1 MDKNYNTR
9 EITRKGFE
17 ETTNINVEKEVSEL
31 IKKGADK
38 ASMNDLRRKYGD
50 DKIFDT
56 VQEAYF
62 EKLASIRKRSIK
74 FTKLIERKYGMYGHP
89 LHIILNKAI
98 KYKKKYNLSEEEFEL
113 FRQYYQRS
121 MNSRNNT
128 GKLDVL
134 LPNTNMAKVFGDDP
148 YTNRKIHVN
157 EGDHRIVKEIMA
169 LYDLNRMIWQQC
181 TLQSITYNYNDN
193 TNHHFIPEPGHQQL
207 FAVAVPLNPPAYIND
222 SKIANY
228 SSFIHPVI
236 AAMFLPKIARFD
248 EYFLFTNLAYILRCK
263 YLGEPISTYHS
274 YLMLYNLV
282 TDPNDVVCN
291 ADSPIKDILN
301 RVLLQTTLWKNVM
314 RLRHTGI
321 YDTHTSFAAGDLM
334 IQIDNCKLSSYDA
347 PDLMMIGDE
356 NVIIR
361 RLLSSLAYRCATIYS
376 IPTVYPMIGNGVQI
390 NTLNMPINYTQVT
403 KVPMVYIRLSPT
415 NLPISQNISTNTR
428 DKVIDHIF
436 NKLPYIVEGN
446 RLARPLDKRPI
457 IMQNRDE
464 VKEIIDKPD
473 IQSSLN
479 TIQPIMTNGRFEYR
493 SSSVV
498 GTDGVLIVSIPRRT
512 YQPLMTNVHNLPQV
526 FNMSKLPHNAIGLET
541 LNNTHINTNLVLSIG
556 NSITESEEIAYNNN
570 YTNKLFLKS
579 AVVLNEKE
587 TDDNNNNK
595 FIYGSKTYVFNY
607 DNAGGNI
614 RVYDPIKESN
624 NRNILPIRKVNYNP
638 TMTQYV
644 NDLPLRDDL
653 QPNPYIRDKIKD
665 FRTNQTILIYTNEL
679 KNIPNNALS
688 KVNARTCNVSI
699 AAYYTYYELPPS
711 AMVAAGAVSRE
722 LSYDIGNAQEFS
734 SLDYVKANYAHCFND
749 YLNHNTIIGY
759 FLYNK
764 EIPIG
769 ADVPISRV
777 LPAAAARNILPL
789 SIHASINDIFP
800 LFIPISY

>member
-1 MDKNYNTR
+1 MDKNYNTPGN
-9 EITRKGFE
+9 TRKGFE
-17 ETTNINVEKEVSEL
+17 ETTNINVDKEVSEL
-31 IKKGADK
+31 LKKGADK

-113 FRQYYQRS
+113 FRQYYQKS

-134 LPNTNMAKVFGDDP
+134 LPNTNMAKIFGDDP

-157 EGDHRIVKEIMA
+157 DGDHIIVKEIMA
-169 LYDLNRMIWQQC
+169 LYNLNRMIWQQV

-193 TNHHFIPEPGHQQL
+193 LNIHFIKDSGLKNSSIIPANTP
-207 FAVAVPLNPPAYIND
+207 APAYNND
-222 SKIANY
+222 YKTSNY

-301 RVLLQTTLWKNVM
+301 RVLLQTTLWKNVL
-314 RLRHTGI
+314 RLRYTGI
-321 YDTHTSFAAGDLM
+321 YDTQNSFAAGDLM
-334 IQIDNCKLSSYDA
+334 IHIDNCKLSSYDA

-361 RLLSSLAYRCATIYS
+361 RLLSSLAYRCATVYS
-376 IPTVYPMIGNGVQI
+376 IPTVYPMMNNGIQI

-403 KVPMVYIRLSPT
+403 KVPMIYIRLPPS
-415 NLPISQNISTNTR
+415 NLPMVQNTSTSRDYIKQEILATHAKIVTANTILGQSSRTYIDTISDEEAKQIAN
-428 DKVIDHIF
+428 
-436 NKLPYIVEGN
+436 
-446 RLARPLDKRPI
+446 
-457 IMQNRDE
+457 MQ
-464 VKEIIDKPD
+464 D
-473 IQSSLN
+473 IQTSLN

-493 SSSVV
+493 SSTVV

-541 LNNTHINTNLVLSIG
+541 LNNSNINTNLVLSIG
-556 NSITESEEIAYNNN
+556 NSYSETEEVAFANN
-570 YTNKLFLKS
+570 YTNKLYLKS
-579 AVVLNEKE
+579 AVVLNEK
-587 TDDNNNNK
+587 DSNDNNNNK

-607 DNAGGNI
+607 DNPNGNI
-614 RVYDPIKESN
+614 RVYDPIKDSN
-624 NRNILPIRKVNYNP
+624 NTNTLPIRKVNYDPNLVGRR
-638 TMTQYV
+638 Q
-644 NDLPLRDDL
+644 NLKCKHDD
-653 QPNPYIRDKIKD
+653 QDQISNVFIKDKIKD

-679 KNIPNNALS
+679 KNIPNNS
-688 KVNARTCNVSI
+688 FVSRDDLPLTI
-699 AAYYTYYELPPS
+699 NYYEEQYIPGPNQIIP
-711 AMVAAGAVSRE
+711 AYTNYT
-722 LSYDIGNAQEFS
+722 SYDFI
-734 SLDYVKANYAHCFND
+734 KANYAYYLTD
-749 YLNHNTIIGY
+749 YLKHNTILGY
-759 FLYNK
+759 MLINK
-764 EIPIG
+764 ETVIG
-769 ADVPISRV
+769 SDLDYDGNMTLKKS
-777 LPAAAARNILPL
+777 
-789 SIHASINDIFP
+789 P
-800 LFIPISY
+800 LFIPINY

>member
-1 MDKNYNTR
+1 MDKNYNTPGN
-9 EITRKGFE
+9 TRKGFE

-98 KYKKKYNLSEEEFEL
+98 KYKKKYSLSEEEFEL
-113 FRQYYQRS
+113 FRQYYQKS

-128 GKLDVL
+128 GKIDVL
-134 LPNTNMAKVFGDDP
+134 LPNTNMAKIFGDDP

-157 EGDHRIVKEIMA
+157 EGDHRIVKEIMG
-169 LYDLNRMIWQQC
+169 LYDLNRMIWQQV

-193 TNHHFIPEPGHQQL
+193 VNLHFIKNPGVYAYDEVLIYPLSTKPEPTY
-207 FAVAVPLNPPAYIND
+207 NND
-222 SKIANY
+222 SKISNY

-314 RLRHTGI
+314 RLRHTGV

-334 IQIDNCKLSSYDA
+334 IHIDNCKLSTYDA

-376 IPTVYPMIGNGVQI
+376 IPTVYPMIGNGIHI

-403 KVPMVYIRLSPT
+403 KVPMIYIRLPPT
-415 NLPISQNISTNTR
+415 NLPISQNTSTSR
-428 DKVIDHIF
+428 DFIKDHILAKMVGIRAKELRYPPPQQSQFVIDDQAKQIA
-436 NKLPYIVEGN
+436 N
-446 RLARPLDKRPI
+446 
-457 IMQNRDE
+457 MQ
-464 VKEIIDKPD
+464 D
-473 IQSSLN
+473 IQTSLN

-493 SSSVV
+493 STTVV

-541 LNNTHINTNLVLSIG
+541 LNNANINTNLVLSIG
-556 NSITESEEIAYNNN
+556 NSITESEEAAYANN

-587 TDDNNNNK
+587 TNDNNNNK
-595 FIYGSKTYVFNY
+595 FIYGSKTYIFNY

-624 NRNILPIRKVNYNP
+624 NNNILPIRKVNYDP
-638 TMTQYV
+638 TRNRTV
-644 NDLPLRDDL
+644 DLPTNSL
-653 QPNPYIRDKIKD
+653 NNSIYTKDKIKD

-688 KVNARTCNVSI
+688 AINGTNLELTLNKYESYMFELRDSLQFQGL
-699 AAYYTYYELPPS
+699 YTGYT
-711 AMVAAGAVSRE
+711 
-722 LSYDIGNAQEFS
+722 S
-734 SLDYVKANYAHCFND
+734 SDYIKANYARC
-749 YLNHNTIIGY
+749 YLNYLEHNTIIGY
-759 FLYNK
+759 LCYDK
-764 EIPIG
+764 EIIIG
-769 ADVPISRV
+769 RSMVEDKRGAVARPRGGLGPYGLES
-777 LPAAAARNILPL
+777 LP
-789 SIHASINDIFP
+789 P
-800 LFIPISY
+800 LFLEINY

>member
-1 MDKNYNTR
+1 MDKNYNTPGN
-9 EITRKGFE
+9 TRKGFE

-98 KYKKKYNLSEEEFEL
+98 KYKKKYSLSEEEFEL
-113 FRQYYQRS
+113 FRQYYQKS

-128 GKLDVL
+128 GKIDVL
-134 LPNTNMAKVFGDDP
+134 LPNTNMAKIFGDDP

-157 EGDHRIVKEIMA
+157 EGDHRIVKEIMG
-169 LYDLNRMIWQQC
+169 LYDLNRMIWQQV

-193 TNHHFIPEPGHQQL
+193 VNLHFIKNPGVYAYDEVLIGPLSTKPEPTY
-207 FAVAVPLNPPAYIND
+207 NND
-222 SKIANY
+222 SKISNY

-314 RLRHTGI
+314 RLRHTGV

-334 IQIDNCKLSSYDA
+334 IHIDNCKLSTYDA

-376 IPTVYPMIGNGVQI
+376 IPTVYPMIGNGIHI

-403 KVPMVYIRLSPT
+403 KVPMIYIRLPPT
-415 NLPISQNISTNTR
+415 NLPISQNTSTSR
-428 DKVIDHIF
+428 DFIKDHILAKMVGIRAKELRYPPPQQSQFVIDDQAKQIA
-436 NKLPYIVEGN
+436 N
-446 RLARPLDKRPI
+446 
-457 IMQNRDE
+457 MQ
-464 VKEIIDKPD
+464 D
-473 IQSSLN
+473 IQTSLN

-493 SSSVV
+493 STTVV

-541 LNNTHINTNLVLSIG
+541 LNNANINTNLVLSIG
-556 NSITESEEIAYNNN
+556 NSITESEEAAYANN

-587 TDDNNNNK
+587 TNDNNNNK
-595 FIYGSKTYVFNY
+595 FIYGSKTYIFNY

-624 NRNILPIRKVNYNP
+624 NNNILPIRKVNYDP
-638 TMTQYV
+638 TRNRTV
-644 NDLPLRDDL
+644 DLPTNSL
-653 QPNPYIRDKIKD
+653 NNSIYTKDKIKD

-688 KVNARTCNVSI
+688 AINGTNLELTLNKYESYMFELRDSLQFQGL
-699 AAYYTYYELPPS
+699 YTGYT
-711 AMVAAGAVSRE
+711 
-722 LSYDIGNAQEFS
+722 S
-734 SLDYVKANYAHCFND
+734 SDYIKANYARC
-749 YLNHNTIIGY
+749 YLNYLEHNTIIGY
-759 FLYNK
+759 LCYDK
-764 EIPIG
+764 EIIIG
-769 ADVPISRV
+769 RSMVEDKRGAVARPRGGLGPYGLES
-777 LPAAAARNILPL
+777 LP
-789 SIHASINDIFP
+789 P
-800 LFIPISY
+800 LFLEINF

>member
-1 MDKNYNTR
+1 MDKNYNTPGN
-9 EITRKGFE
+9 TRKGFE
-17 ETTNINVEKEVSEL
+17 ETMSINVDKEVSEL
-31 IKKGADK
+31 LKKGADK

-74 FTKLIERKYGMYGHP
+74 FTKLIERKYGMHGHP

-113 FRQYYQRS
+113 FRQYYQKS
-121 MNSRNNT
+121 MNSRNNN

-134 LPNTNMAKVFGDDP
+134 LPNTNMAKIFGDDP

-169 LYDLNRMIWQQC
+169 LYDLNRMLWQQV

-193 TNHHFIPEPGHQQL
+193 VNKHFISDIGIINRRPYTNLP
-207 FAVAVPLNPPAYIND
+207 VPTYVND
-222 SKIANY
+222 SKISNY

-301 RVLLQTTLWKNVM
+301 RVLLQTTLWKNVV
-314 RLRHTGI
+314 RLRYTGI
-321 YDTHTSFAAGDLM
+321 YDSHNSFAAGDLM

-376 IPTVYPMIGNGVQI
+376 IPTVYPMMNNGVQI

-403 KVPMVYIRLSPT
+403 KVPMIYIRLPPS
-415 NLPISQNISTNTR
+415 NLPMAQNTSTTRNYISDYIDLVDGEINIGHGLNFFVRANYIDNITQNDSKN
-428 DKVIDHIF
+428 
-436 NKLPYIVEGN
+436 
-446 RLARPLDKRPI
+446 LAN
-457 IMQNRDE
+457 MQ
-464 VKEIIDKPD
+464 D
-473 IQSSLN
+473 IQTSLN

-493 SSSVV
+493 SSTVV

-541 LNNTHINTNLVLSIG
+541 LNNSNINTNLVLSIG
-556 NSITESEEIAYNNN
+556 NSFSESEEVAYANN
-570 YTNKLFLKS
+570 YTNKLYLKS

-587 TDDNNNNK
+587 TNDNNNNK

-607 DNAGGNI
+607 DNANGNI

-624 NRNILPIRKVNYNP
+624 NINILPIRKVNYDPNSRY
-638 TMTQYV
+638 TY
-644 NDLPLRDDL
+644 DLRCRHDYPLHKD
-653 QPNPYIRDKIKD
+653 NVYIKDKIKD

-679 KNIPNNALS
+679 KNIPNNAFSGINGVTLDTAKQNYADHYNGVVAAATYQNYTS
-688 KVNARTCNVSI
+688 YDHIKNNY
-699 AAYYTYYELPPS
+699 AYY
-711 AMVAAGAVSRE
+711 
-722 LSYDIGNAQEFS
+722 FK
-734 SLDYVKANYAHCFND
+734 DYQY
-749 YLNHNTIIGY
+749 HNTIIGY
-759 FLYNK
+759 MLMNK
-764 EIPIG
+764 ETVIG
-769 ADVPISRV
+769 GD
-777 LPAAAARNILPL
+777 ILCGTQLTNHL
-789 SIHASINDIFP
+789 SP
-800 LFIPISY
+800 LFIPIYY

>member
-1 MDKNYNTR
+1 MDKNYNTPGN
-9 EITRKGFE
+9 TRKGFE
-17 ETTNINVEKEVSEL
+17 ETMSINVDKEVSEL
-31 IKKGADK
+31 LKKGADK

-74 FTKLIERKYGMYGHP
+74 FTKLIERKYGMHGHP

-113 FRQYYQRS
+113 FRQYYQKS
-121 MNSRNNT
+121 MNSRNNN

-134 LPNTNMAKVFGDDP
+134 LPNTNMAKIFGDDP

-169 LYDLNRMIWQQC
+169 LYDLNRMLWQQV

-193 TNHHFIPEPGHQQL
+193 VNKHFISDIGIINRRRYTNLP
-207 FAVAVPLNPPAYIND
+207 VPTYVND
-222 SKIANY
+222 SKISNY

-314 RLRHTGI
+314 RLRYTGI
-321 YDTHTSFAAGDLM
+321 YDSHNSFAAGDLM

-376 IPTVYPMIGNGVQI
+376 IPTVYPMMNNGVQI

-403 KVPMVYIRLSPT
+403 KVPMIYIRLPPS
-415 NLPISQNISTNTR
+415 NLPMAQNTSTTREYISDYIDGQEPLIVRAHTVVGFTSTDFIDNITANDSKN
-428 DKVIDHIF
+428 
-436 NKLPYIVEGN
+436 
-446 RLARPLDKRPI
+446 LAN
-457 IMQNRDE
+457 MQ
-464 VKEIIDKPD
+464 D
-473 IQSSLN
+473 IQTSLN

-493 SSSVV
+493 SSTVV

-541 LNNTHINTNLVLSIG
+541 LNNSNINTNLVLSIG
-556 NSITESEEIAYNNN
+556 NSFSESEEVAYANN
-570 YTNKLFLKS
+570 YTNKLYLKS

-587 TDDNNNNK
+587 TNDNNNNK

-607 DNAGGNI
+607 DNANGNI

-624 NRNILPIRKVNYNP
+624 NINILPIRKVNYSPNS
-638 TMTQYV
+638 V
-644 NDLPLRDDL
+644 FSHDLRCKHDNQL
-653 QPNPYIRDKIKD
+653 QKDNVYIKDKIKD

-679 KNIPNNALS
+679 KNIPNNAFSGINGVTLDDAKQNYVDHYRGIGAIYQNYTS
-688 KVNARTCNVSI
+688 YDHIKNNY
-699 AAYYTYYELPPS
+699 AYY
-711 AMVAAGAVSRE
+711 
-722 LSYDIGNAQEFS
+722 F
-734 SLDYVKANYAHCFND
+734 KNYQ
-749 YLNHNTIIGY
+749 LHNTIIGWM
-759 FLYNK
+759 LMNK
-764 EIPIG
+764 ETVIG
-769 ADVPISRV
+769 GDIRCDLQPT
-777 LPAAAARNILPL
+777 NHL
-789 SIHASINDIFP
+789 SP
-800 LFIPISY
+800 LFIPIYY

>member
-1 MDKNYNTR
+1 MDKNYNTPGN
-9 EITRKGFE
+9 TRKGFE

-113 FRQYYQRS
+113 FRQYYQKS

-128 GKLDVL
+128 GKIDVL
-134 LPNTNMAKVFGDDP
+134 LPNTNMAKIFGDDP

-169 LYDLNRMIWQQC
+169 LYDLNRMIWQQV

-193 TNHHFIPEPGHQQL
+193 VNLHFIKNPGVYAYDEVLIGPLSTKPEPTY
-207 FAVAVPLNPPAYIND
+207 NND
-222 SKIANY
+222 SKISNY

-263 YLGEPISTYHS
+263 YLGEPISTFHS

-314 RLRHTGI
+314 RLRHTGV

-334 IQIDNCKLSSYDA
+334 IHIDNCKLSTYDA

-376 IPTVYPMIGNGVQI
+376 IPTVYPMIGNGIHI

-403 KVPMVYIRLSPT
+403 KVPMIYIRLPPT
-415 NLPISQNISTNTR
+415 NLPISQNTSTSR
-428 DKVIDHIF
+428 DFIKDHILAKMVGIRAKELRYPPPQQSQFVIDDQAKQIA
-436 NKLPYIVEGN
+436 N
-446 RLARPLDKRPI
+446 
-457 IMQNRDE
+457 MQ
-464 VKEIIDKPD
+464 D
-473 IQSSLN
+473 IQTSLN

-493 SSSVV
+493 STTVV

-541 LNNTHINTNLVLSIG
+541 LNNANINTNLILSVG
-556 NSITESEEIAYNNN
+556 NSITETEEAAYANN

-587 TDDNNNNK
+587 TNDNNNNK
-595 FIYGSKTYVFNY
+595 FIYGSKTYIFNY

-624 NRNILPIRKVNYNP
+624 NNNILPIRKVNYDP
-638 TMTQYV
+638 TRNRTV
-644 NDLPLRDDL
+644 DLPTNSL
-653 QPNPYIRDKIKD
+653 NNSIYTKDKIKD

-688 KVNARTCNVSI
+688 AINGTNLELTLNKYESYMFELRDSI
-699 AAYYTYYELPPS
+699 QFQGLYTGYT
-711 AMVAAGAVSRE
+711 
-722 LSYDIGNAQEFS
+722 S
-734 SLDYVKANYAHCFND
+734 SDYIKANYARC
-749 YLNHNTIIGY
+749 YLNYLEHNTIIGY
-759 FLYNK
+759 LCYDK
-764 EIPIG
+764 EIIIG
-769 ADVPISRV
+769 RSMTEDKRGAVARPRGGLGPYGLES
-777 LPAAAARNILPL
+777 LP
-789 SIHASINDIFP
+789 P
-800 LFIPISY
+800 LFLEINY

>member
-1 MDKNYNTR
+1 MDKNYNTPGN
-9 EITRKGFE
+9 TRKGFE

-62 EKLASIRKRSIK
+62 EKLAAIRKRSIK
-74 FTKLIERKYGMYGHP
+74 FTKLIERKYGIYGHP

-113 FRQYYQRS
+113 FRQYYQKS
-121 MNSRNNT
+121 MNSRNNN

-134 LPNTNMAKVFGDDP
+134 LPNTNMAKIFGDDP
-148 YTNRKIHVN
+148 YNNRKIHVN

-169 LYDLNRMIWQQC
+169 LYDLNRMLWQQV

-193 TNHHFIPEPGHQQL
+193 ININYIKEPGIRTTSL
-207 FAVAVPLNPPAYIND
+207 INANAPVPAYNND

-263 YLGEPISTYHS
+263 YLGEPISTFHS

-314 RLRHTGI
+314 RLRQTGI
-321 YDTHTSFAAGDLM
+321 YDTHNTFAAGDLM

-376 IPTVYPMIGNGVQI
+376 IPTIYPMMGNGVQI

-403 KVPMVYIRLSPT
+403 KVPMIYIRLPHT
-415 NLPISQNISTNTR
+415 NLPISQNTLTSRTAMSTYFSTIGGQINIIQAALLPAATR
-428 DKVIDHIF
+428 IPGFGQAEAEQIA
-436 NKLPYIVEGN
+436 N
-446 RLARPLDKRPI
+446 
-457 IMQNRDE
+457 MQ
-464 VKEIIDKPD
+464 D
-473 IQSSLN
+473 IQTSLN

-493 SSSVV
+493 STTVV
-498 GTDGVLIVSIPRRT
+498 GTDGILIISIPRRT

-541 LNNTHINTNLVLSIG
+541 LNNANINTNLVLSIG
-556 NSITESEEIAYNNN
+556 NTISETEEAAYANN

-587 TDDNNNNK
+587 ADDNNNNK

-607 DNAGGNI
+607 DNANGNI

-624 NRNILPIRKVNYNP
+624 NANILPIRKVNYDPNR
-638 TMTQYV
+638 QIGSSIYCKH
-644 NDLPLRDDL
+644 DY
-653 QPNPYIRDKIKD
+653 QPQLNNIYIKDKIKD

-688 KVNARTCNVSI
+688 KVNATTLTESHLRSYNS
-699 AAYYTYYELPPS
+699 YYGPNRYFNDYSS
-711 AMVAAGAVSRE
+711 A
-722 LSYDIGNAQEFS
+722 DHI
-734 SLDYVKANYAHCFND
+734 KTNYAHYFRD
-749 YLNHNTIIGY
+749 YLLHNTIIGY
-759 FLYNK
+759 MCIDK
-764 EIPIG
+764 ETVIG
-769 ADVPISRV
+769 GEIVVNRGGQNRHGLA
-777 LPAAAARNILPL
+777 
-789 SIHASINDIFP
+789 P

>member
-1 MDKNYNTR
+1 MDKNYNTPGN
-9 EITRKGFE
+9 TRKGFE

-98 KYKKKYNLSEEEFEL
+98 KYKKKYSLSEEEFEL
-113 FRQYYQRS
+113 FRQYYQKS

-128 GKLDVL
+128 GKIDVL
-134 LPNTNMAKVFGDDP
+134 LPNTNMAKIFGDDP

-157 EGDHRIVKEIMA
+157 EGDHRIVKEIMG
-169 LYDLNRMIWQQC
+169 LYDLNRMIWQQV

-193 TNHHFIPEPGHQQL
+193 VNLHFIKNPGVYAYDEVLIGPLSTKPEPTY
-207 FAVAVPLNPPAYIND
+207 NND
-222 SKIANY
+222 SKISNY

-314 RLRHTGI
+314 RLRQTGI
-321 YDTHTSFAAGDLM
+321 YDSHNSFAAGDLM
-334 IQIDNCKLSSYDA
+334 IQIDNCKLSTYDA
-347 PDLMMIGDE
+347 PDLLMIGDE

-376 IPTVYPMIGNGVQI
+376 IPTIYPMIGNGVQI
-390 NTLNMPINYTQVT
+390 NTLNMPMNYTQVT
-403 KVPMVYIRLSPT
+403 KVPMIYIRLPPT
-415 NLPISQNISTNTR
+415 NLPIYQNTSTVRDDLGTNINTMANSINVTYPVATPPDQR
-428 DKVIDHIF
+428 IANVS
-436 NKLPYIVEGN
+436 LVEHKQIAN
-446 RLARPLDKRPI
+446 
-457 IMQNRDE
+457 MQ
-464 VKEIIDKPD
+464 D
-473 IQSSLN
+473 IQTSLN
-479 TIQPIMTNGRFEYR
+479 TIQPIMANGRFEYR
-493 SSSVV
+493 STTVV

-541 LNNTHINTNLVLSIG
+541 LNNANINTNLVLSIG
-556 NSITESEEIAYNNN
+556 NTISETEEAAYANN

-587 TDDNNNNK
+587 ADDNNNNK

-607 DNAGGNI
+607 DNANGNI

-624 NRNILPIRKVNYNP
+624 NANILPIRKVNYDPNR
-638 TMTQYV
+638 QIGSSIYCKH
-644 NDLPLRDDL
+644 DY
-653 QPNPYIRDKIKD
+653 QPQLNNIYIKDKIKD

-688 KVNARTCNVSI
+688 KVNATTLTESHLRSYNS
-699 AAYYTYYELPPS
+699 YYGPNRLFNDY
-711 AMVAAGAVSRE
+711 
-722 LSYDIGNAQEFS
+722 S
-734 SLDYVKANYAHCFND
+734 STDHIKTNYAHYFRD
-749 YLNHNTIIGY
+749 YLLHNTIIGY
-759 FLYNK
+759 MCIDK
-764 EIPIG
+764 ETVIG
-769 ADVPISRV
+769 GDIVVNRGALNRTA
-777 LPAAAARNILPL
+777 LP
-789 SIHASINDIFP
+789 P

>member
-1 MDKNYNTR
+1 MDKNYNTPGN
-9 EITRKGFE
+9 TRKGFE

-62 EKLASIRKRSIK
+62 EKLAAIRKRSIK
-74 FTKLIERKYGMYGHP
+74 FTKLIERKYGIYGHP

-113 FRQYYQRS
+113 FRQYYQKS
-121 MNSRNNT
+121 MNSRNNN

-134 LPNTNMAKVFGDDP
+134 LPNTNMAKIFGDDP
-148 YTNRKIHVN
+148 YNNRKIHVN

-169 LYDLNRMIWQQC
+169 LYDINRMLWQQV

-193 TNHHFIPEPGHQQL
+193 ININYIKEAGLRNTSLI
-207 FAVAVPLNPPAYIND
+207 NPNAPVPAYNND

-263 YLGEPISTYHS
+263 YLGEPISTFHS

-314 RLRHTGI
+314 RLRQTGI
-321 YDTHTSFAAGDLM
+321 YDTHNTFAAGDLM

-376 IPTVYPMIGNGVQI
+376 IPTIYPMMGNGVQI

-403 KVPMVYIRLSPT
+403 KVPMIYIRLPHT
-415 NLPISQNISTNTR
+415 NLPISQNTLTSRSSIAAFISM
-428 DKVIDHIF
+428 IGGHI
-436 NKLPYIVEGN
+436 NAAHVGVAPQMRISGPNQPQSEQIAN
-446 RLARPLDKRPI
+446 
-457 IMQNRDE
+457 MQ
-464 VKEIIDKPD
+464 D
-473 IQSSLN
+473 IQTSLN

-493 SSSVV
+493 STTVV
-498 GTDGVLIVSIPRRT
+498 GTDGILIISIPRRT

-541 LNNTHINTNLVLSIG
+541 LNNANINTNLVLSIG
-556 NSITESEEIAYNNN
+556 NTITETEEAAYANN

-587 TDDNNNNK
+587 ADDSNNNK

-624 NRNILPIRKVNYNP
+624 NANILPIRKVNYDPNRQVGTAIYCKHDNP
-638 TMTQYV
+638 VQLS
-644 NDLPLRDDL
+644 NI
-653 QPNPYIRDKIKD
+653 YIKDKIKD

-688 KVNARTCNVSI
+688 KVNATSMQNSHIKSYNYYYGTASAVAFPDYSTADYI
-699 AAYYTYYELPPS
+699 KTNYAYYF
-711 AMVAAGAVSRE
+711 M
-722 LSYDIGNAQEFS
+722 
-734 SLDYVKANYAHCFND
+734 D
-749 YLNHNTIIGY
+749 YLLHNTIIGY
-759 FLYNK
+759 MCVDK
-764 EIPIG
+764 ETVIG
-769 ADVPISRV
+769 ANIRQTNLVGSRT
-777 LPAAAARNILPL
+777 PL
-789 SIHASINDIFP
+789 SP

>member
-1 MDKNYNTR
+1 MDKNYNTPN
-9 EITRKGFE
+9 TRKGFE
-17 ETTNINVEKEVSEL
+17 ETTNINVDKEVSEL
-31 IKKGADK
+31 LKKGADK

-113 FRQYYQRS
+113 FRQYYQKS
-121 MNSRNNT
+121 MNSRNNN

-134 LPNTNMAKVFGDDP
+134 LPNTNMAKIFGDDP

-169 LYDLNRMIWQQC
+169 LYDLNRMLWQQV

-193 TNHHFIPEPGHQQL
+193 VNLHFIRDNGLNSLLPFTHLP
-207 FAVAVPLNPPAYIND
+207 VPSYSND
-222 SKIANY
+222 SKISNY

-314 RLRHTGI
+314 RLRYTGI
-321 YDTHTSFAAGDLM
+321 YDSHNSFAAGDLM

-361 RLLSSLAYRCATIYS
+361 RLLSSLAYRCATVYS
-376 IPTVYPMIGNGVQI
+376 IPTVYPMMNNGVQI
-390 NTLNMPINYTQVT
+390 NTLNMPMNYTQVT
-403 KVPMVYIRLSPT
+403 KVPMIYIRLPPS
-415 NLPISQNISTNTR
+415 NLPMAQNTSSTR
-428 DKVIDHIF
+428 DYINAYIDAQERSITAGYTVQGRRRQI
-436 NKLPYIVEGN
+436 YIDN
-446 RLARPLDKRPI
+446 IAPNDSKNLAN
-457 IMQNRDE
+457 MQ
-464 VKEIIDKPD
+464 D
-473 IQSSLN
+473 IQTSLN
-479 TIQPIMTNGRFEYR
+479 TIQPIMSNGRFEYR
-493 SSSVV
+493 SSTVV

-541 LNNTHINTNLVLSIG
+541 LNNSNINTNLVLSIG
-556 NSITESEEIAYNNN
+556 NSFSESEDVAYANN
-570 YTNKLFLKS
+570 YTNKLYLKS

-587 TDDNNNNK
+587 TNDNNNNK

-607 DNAGGNI
+607 DNPNGNI

-624 NRNILPIRKVNYNP
+624 NTNILPIRKVNYDP
-638 TMTQYV
+638 DARFPF
-644 NDLPLRDDL
+644 DLKCKHDDQL
-653 QPNPYIRDKIKD
+653 QKSNIYIKDKIKD

-679 KNIPNNALS
+679 KNIPNNAFSAINAFDLNAT
-688 KVNARTCNVSI
+688 KQNYVNHYNNFANVYTNFNSYDHI
-699 AAYYTYYELPPS
+699 KNNYAYY
-711 AMVAAGAVSRE
+711 
-722 LSYDIGNAQEFS
+722 FS
-734 SLDYVKANYAHCFND
+734 DYA
-749 YLNHNTIIGY
+749 NHNTIIGY
-759 FLYNK
+759 MLMNK
-764 EIPIG
+764 ETVIG
-769 ADVPISRV
+769 AD
-777 LPAAAARNILPL
+777 
-789 SIHASINDIFP
+789 INCTGTLTQAICP

>member
-1 MDKNYNTR
+1 MDKNYNTPGN
-9 EITRKGFE
+9 TRKGFE

-113 FRQYYQRS
+113 FRQYYQKS

-128 GKLDVL
+128 GKIDVL
-134 LPNTNMAKVFGDDP
+134 LPNTNMAKIFGDDP
-148 YTNRKIHVN
+148 YTNKKIHVN
-157 EGDHRIVKEIMA
+157 DGDHIIVKEIMR
-169 LYDLNRMIWQQC
+169 LYDLNRMIWQQV

-193 TNHHFIPEPGHQQL
+193 LNIHFIKNPNVSVADDMSRPPHSNRPEPTY
-207 FAVAVPLNPPAYIND
+207 NND
-222 SKIANY
+222 SKSSNY

-334 IQIDNCKLSSYDA
+334 IHIDNCKLSTYDA

-376 IPTVYPMIGNGVQI
+376 IPTVYPMIGNGVHMNAI
-390 NTLNMPINYTQVT
+390 NMPINYTQVT
-403 KVPMVYIRLSPT
+403 KVPMIYIRLPPT
-415 NLPISQNISTNTR
+415 NLPISQNTSTSR
-428 DKVIDHIF
+428 DNIANYII
-436 NKLPYIVEGN
+436 NKKQQVQIYDFGN
-446 RLARPLDKRPI
+446 RGSARELKI
-457 IMQNRDE
+457 ISDEEAKQIANMQ
-464 VKEIIDKPD
+464 D
-473 IQSSLN
+473 IQTSLN

-493 SSSVV
+493 STTVV

-541 LNNTHINTNLVLSIG
+541 LNNANINTNLVLSIG
-556 NSITESEEIAYNNN
+556 NSISETEEAAYANN

-587 TDDNNNNK
+587 TNDNNNNK
-595 FIYGSKTYVFNY
+595 FIYGSKTYIFNY
-607 DNAGGNI
+607 DNANGNV

-624 NRNILPIRKVNYNP
+624 NNNILPIRKVNYDP
-638 TMTQYV
+638 DRKRTF
-644 NDLPLRDDL
+644 DLPSNLKS
-653 QPNPYIRDKIKD
+653 NTIYIKDKIKD

-679 KNIPNNALS
+679 KNIPTNALS
-688 KVNARTCNVSI
+688 VINGTDLNATLKK
-699 AAYYTYYELPPS
+699 YEEYEYYERANPNFNQI
-711 AMVAAGAVSRE
+711 
-722 LSYDIGNAQEFS
+722 YNNYTS
-734 SLDYVKANYAHCFND
+734 SDFIKTNYARSCRDYVEHNSIIG
-749 YLNHNTIIGY
+749 YLCYDKETIIGADMRADKPANARPSDPRY
-759 FLYNK
+759 TIEFL
-764 EIPIG
+764 P
-769 ADVPISRV
+769 
-777 LPAAAARNILPL
+777 
-789 SIHASINDIFP
+789 P
-800 LFIPISY
+800 LFISINY

>member
-1 MDKNYNTR
+1 MDKNYNTPGN
-9 EITRKGFE
+9 TRKGFE
-17 ETTNINVEKEVSEL
+17 ETTNINVDKEVSEL
-31 IKKGADK
+31 LKKGADK

-62 EKLASIRKRSIK
+62 EKLAYIRKRSIK

-89 LHIILNKAI
+89 LHIILNKAV

-113 FRQYYQRS
+113 FRQYYQKS
-121 MNSRNNT
+121 MNSRSNNS
-128 GKLDVL
+128 KLDVL
-134 LPNTNMAKVFGDDP
+134 LPNTNMAKIFGDDP

-169 LYDLNRMIWQQC
+169 LYDLNRMLWQHC

-193 TNHHFIPEPGHQQL
+193 VNYNFIKHAGVKITDVIRRDAPEP
-207 FAVAVPLNPPAYIND
+207 AYNND
-222 SKIANY
+222 AKISNY

-321 YDTHTSFAAGDLM
+321 YDSHNSFAAGDLM

-376 IPTVYPMIGNGVQI
+376 IPTVYPMMNNGVQI

-403 KVPMVYIRLSPT
+403 KVPMIYIRLPPS
-415 NLPISQNISTNTR
+415 NLPMAQNISTSR
-428 DKVIDHIF
+428 D
-436 NKLPYIVEGN
+436 YIKNYILEENDGIERGHVN
-446 RLARPLDKRPI
+446 SALVANDFINLMSDTDRANI
-457 IMQNRDE
+457 ANMQ
-464 VKEIIDKPD
+464 D
-473 IQSSLN
+473 IQTSLN

-493 SSSVV
+493 SSTVV

-541 LNNTHINTNLVLSIG
+541 LNNSNINTNLVLSIG
-556 NSITESEEIAYNNN
+556 NSFSETDEVAYANN
-570 YTNKLFLKS
+570 YTNKLYLKS

-587 TDDNNNNK
+587 TNDNNNNK

-607 DNAGGNI
+607 DNPNGNI

-624 NRNILPIRKVNYNP
+624 NTNILPIRKVNYDPNAA
-638 TMTQYV
+638 
-644 NDLPLRDDL
+644 NFDSLKCKHDD
-653 QPNPYIRDKIKD
+653 QNQKDNIYIKDKIKD

-688 KVNARTCNVSI
+688 
-699 AAYYTYYELPPS
+699 
-711 AMVAAGAVSRE
+711 AVSRVTLDE
-722 LSYDIGNAQEFS
+722 TMLKYESVYQPGGAVNTEYPNYTNYDYI
-734 SLDYVKANYAHCFND
+734 KTNYAYFFQN
-749 YLNHNTIIGY
+749 YVYHNTILGY
-759 FLYNK
+759 LLINK
-764 EIPIG
+764 ETVIG
-769 ADVPISRV
+769 SDIRTSLNRKQ
-777 LPAAAARNILPL
+777 RL
-789 SIHASINDIFP
+789 SP
-800 LFIPISY
+800 LFIPIHY

>member
-1 MDKNYNTR
+1 MDKNYNTPGN
-9 EITRKGFE
+9 TRKGFE

-98 KYKKKYNLSEEEFEL
+98 KYKKKYSLSEEEFEL
-113 FRQYYQRS
+113 FRQYYQKS

-128 GKLDVL
+128 GKIDVL
-134 LPNTNMAKVFGDDP
+134 LPNTNMAKIFGDDP

-157 EGDHRIVKEIMA
+157 EGDHRIVKEIMG
-169 LYDLNRMIWQQC
+169 LYDLNRMIWQQV

-193 TNHHFIPEPGHQQL
+193 VNLHFIKNPGVYAYDDVLIAPLSTKPEPTY
-207 FAVAVPLNPPAYIND
+207 NND
-222 SKIANY
+222 SKISNY

-314 RLRHTGI
+314 RLRHTGV

-334 IQIDNCKLSSYDA
+334 IHIDNCKLSTYDA

-376 IPTVYPMIGNGVQI
+376 IPTVYPMIGNGIHI

-403 KVPMVYIRLSPT
+403 KVPMIYIRLPPT
-415 NLPISQNISTNTR
+415 NLPISQNTSTSR
-428 DKVIDHIF
+428 DFIKDHILAKMVGIRAKELGYPPPQQSQF
-436 NKLPYIVEGN
+436 VIVDQAKQIAN
-446 RLARPLDKRPI
+446 
-457 IMQNRDE
+457 MQ
-464 VKEIIDKPD
+464 D
-473 IQSSLN
+473 IQTSLN

-493 SSSVV
+493 STTVV

-541 LNNTHINTNLVLSIG
+541 LNNANINTNLVLSIG
-556 NSITESEEIAYNNN
+556 NSITESEEAAYANN

-587 TDDNNNNK
+587 TNDNNNNK
-595 FIYGSKTYVFNY
+595 FIYGSKTYIFNY

-624 NRNILPIRKVNYNP
+624 NNNILPIRKVNYDP
-638 TMTQYV
+638 TRNRTV
-644 NDLPLRDDL
+644 DLPTNSL
-653 QPNPYIRDKIKD
+653 NNSIYTKDKIKD

-688 KVNARTCNVSI
+688 AINGTNLELTLNKYESYMFELRDSLQFQRL
-699 AAYYTYYELPPS
+699 YTGYT
-711 AMVAAGAVSRE
+711 
-722 LSYDIGNAQEFS
+722 S
-734 SLDYVKANYAHCFND
+734 SDYIKANYARC
-749 YLNHNTIIGY
+749 YLNYLEHNTIIGY
-759 FLYNK
+759 LCYDK
-764 EIPIG
+764 EIIIG
-769 ADVPISRV
+769 RSMTEDKLVV
-777 LPAAAARNILPL
+777 AARPRGGLGPYGLESLP
-789 SIHASINDIFP
+789 P
-800 LFIPISY
+800 LFLEINY

>member
-1 MDKNYNTR
+1 MDKNYNTPGN
-9 EITRKGFE
+9 TRKGFE

-56 VQEAYF
+56 IQEAYF
-62 EKLASIRKRSIK
+62 EKLASLRKRSIK

-113 FRQYYQRS
+113 FRQYYQKS
-121 MNSRNNT
+121 MNSRNNNS
-128 GKLDVL
+128 KLDVL
-134 LPNTNMAKVFGDDP
+134 LPNTNMAKIFGDDP

-157 EGDHRIVKEIMA
+157 EGDHRIVKEIMG
-169 LYDLNRMIWQQC
+169 LYELNRMIWQQV

-193 TNHHFIPEPGHQQL
+193 VNHHFIKNAGINGSGVL
-207 FAVAVPLNPPAYIND
+207 VPDREPAYNND
-222 SKIANY
+222 SKMSNY

-301 RVLLQTTLWKNVM
+301 RVLLQTNLWKNVM
-314 RLRHTGI
+314 RLRQTGI
-321 YDTHTSFAAGDLM
+321 YDTHNSFAAGDLM
-334 IQIDNCKLSSYDA
+334 IHIDNCKLSSYDA
-347 PDLMMIGDE
+347 PDLLMIGDE

-376 IPTVYPMIGNGVQI
+376 IPTIYPMIGNGVQI
-390 NTLNMPINYTQVT
+390 NTLNMPMNYTQVT
-403 KVPMVYIRLSPT
+403 KVPMIYIRLPPT
-415 NLPISQNISTNTR
+415 NLPVYQNTSTVRDNIGMNSQEVASRISRTYPPATPPNQRI
-428 DKVIDHIF
+428 HI
-436 NKLPYIVEGN
+436 NSEAEYKQIAN
-446 RLARPLDKRPI
+446 
-457 IMQNRDE
+457 MQ
-464 VKEIIDKPD
+464 D
-473 IQSSLN
+473 IQTSLN
-479 TIQPIMTNGRFEYR
+479 TIQPIMANGRFEYR
-493 SSSVV
+493 STTVV
-498 GTDGVLIVSIPRRT
+498 GTDGVLIISIPRRT

-541 LNNTHINTNLVLSIG
+541 LNNANINTNLILSIG
-556 NSITESEEIAYNNN
+556 NSITETEEAAYANN

-607 DNAGGNI
+607 DNKNGNI

-624 NRNILPIRKVNYNP
+624 NINILPIRKVNYDP
-638 TMTQYV
+638 TKRTTNSLYSNHDNQEQKTNV
-644 NDLPLRDDL
+644 F
-653 QPNPYIRDKIKD
+653 IKDKIKD

-688 KVNARTCNVSI
+688 VINASTLEETLTK
-699 AAYYTYYELPPS
+699 YYDHYQRRMTGVYLNYTNS
-711 AMVAAGAVSRE
+711 
-722 LSYDIGNAQEFS
+722 
-734 SLDYVKANYAHCFND
+734 DYIKTNYAQCFKN
-749 YLNHNTIIGY
+749 YLLNHSIIGY
-759 FLYNK
+759 LFFDKETVIGGDMFDNPTGSGRPLQIIHPLYL
-764 EIPIG
+764 
-769 ADVPISRV
+769 PISC
-777 LPAAAARNILPL
+777 
-789 SIHASINDIFP
+789 
-800 LFIPISY
+800 

>member
-1 MDKNYNTR
+1 MDKNNYTPN
-9 EITRKGFE
+9 TRKGFE
-17 ETTNINVEKEVSEL
+17 ETANINVEKEVSEL

-38 ASMNDLRRKYGD
+38 ASMEDLRRKYGD

-113 FRQYYQRS
+113 FRQYYQKS

-148 YTNRKIHVN
+148 YTNKKIHVN

-169 LYDLNRMIWQQC
+169 LYDLNRILWQNV
-181 TLQSITYNYNDN
+181 TLQSITYDYNDN
-193 TNHHFIPEPGHQQL
+193 TNHHFITNAGHQQI
-207 FAVAVPLNPPAYIND
+207 NPIPQPVSPSAYIND
-222 SKIANY
+222 SKTANY

-236 AAMFLPKIARFD
+236 AAMFLPKFARFD

-321 YDTHTSFAAGDLM
+321 YDSHNSFAAGDLM

-415 NLPISQNISTNTR
+415 NLPISQNITTNTR
-428 DKVIDHIF
+428 DKVVDFIDNLRPFI
-436 NKLPYIVEGN
+436 EQGG
-446 RLARPLDKRPI
+446 RLLGIGREPQ
-457 IMQNRDE
+457 IMINRDQI
-464 VKEIIDKPD
+464 KEIIDKPD

-541 LNNTHINTNLVLSIG
+541 LNSTHINTNLVLSIG

-587 TDDNNNNK
+587 TNDNNNNK

-624 NRNILPIRKVNYNP
+624 NRNILPIRKVNYDPNLIDY
-638 TMTQYV
+638 T
-644 NDLPLRDDL
+644 DFLLRDDVEA
-653 QPNPYIRDKIKD
+653 NPYTRDRIKD

-688 KVNARTCNVSI
+688 KVNASILTDTLANYEGYNRNVG
-699 AAYYTYYELPPS
+699 
-711 AMVAAGAVSRE
+711 AGRNAF
-722 LSYDIGNAQEFS
+722 YDIGTQNAYT
-734 SLDYVKANYAHCFND
+734 SLDFVKANYAYCFNN

-759 FLYNK
+759 FIYSK
-764 EIPIG
+764 EIPNG
-769 ADVPISRV
+769 SDLFVSPLTPLRPGVPRPIPFEFV
-777 LPAAAARNILPL
+777 C
-789 SIHASINDIFP
+789 P

>member
-1 MDKNYNTR
+1 MDKNYNTPN
-9 EITRKGFE
+9 TRKVFE

-62 EKLASIRKRSIK
+62 EKLAAIRKRSIK
-74 FTKLIERKYGMYGHP
+74 FTKLIERKYGVYGHP

-113 FRQYYQRS
+113 FRQYYQKS
-121 MNSRNNT
+121 MNSRNNN

-134 LPNTNMAKVFGDDP
+134 LPNTNMAKIFGDDP
-148 YTNRKIHVN
+148 YNNRKIHVN

-169 LYDLNRMIWQQC
+169 LYDLNRMLWQQV

-193 TNHHFIPEPGHQQL
+193 ININYIKQSGIRNNSVIDPNAP
-207 FAVAVPLNPPAYIND
+207 VPAYNND

-263 YLGEPISTYHS
+263 YLGEPISTFHS

-314 RLRHTGI
+314 RLRQTGI
-321 YDTHTSFAAGDLM
+321 YDTHNTFAAGDLM

-376 IPTVYPMIGNGVQI
+376 IPTIYPMMGNGIQI

-403 KVPMVYIRLSPT
+403 KVPMIYIRLPHT
-415 NLPISQNISTNTR
+415 NLPISQNTLTSRTAMATYFSVIGGEINLSQRGLPAATRISGYGQPEADQIAN
-428 DKVIDHIF
+428 
-436 NKLPYIVEGN
+436 
-446 RLARPLDKRPI
+446 
-457 IMQNRDE
+457 MQ
-464 VKEIIDKPD
+464 D
-473 IQSSLN
+473 IQTSLN

-493 SSSVV
+493 STTVV
-498 GTDGVLIVSIPRRT
+498 GTDGILIISIPRRT

-541 LNNTHINTNLVLSIG
+541 LNNANINTNLVLSIG
-556 NSITESEEIAYNNN
+556 NTITETEEAAYANN

-587 TDDNNNNK
+587 ADDNNNNK

-607 DNAGGNI
+607 DNANGNI

-624 NRNILPIRKVNYNP
+624 NANILPIRKVNYDPNR
-638 TMTQYV
+638 QIGNSIYCKH
-644 NDLPLRDDL
+644 DY
-653 QPNPYIRDKIKD
+653 QPQLNNIYIKDKIKD

-688 KVNARTCNVSI
+688 KVNATTLTESHTRSYNS
-699 AAYYTYYELPPS
+699 YYGPNRLFNDYSS
-711 AMVAAGAVSRE
+711 A
-722 LSYDIGNAQEFS
+722 DHI
-734 SLDYVKANYAHCFND
+734 KTNYAHYFRD
-749 YLNHNTIIGY
+749 YLLHNTIIGY
-759 FLYNK
+759 MCIDK
-764 EIPIG
+764 ETVIG
-769 ADVPISRV
+769 GEIVANRGA
-777 LPAAAARNILPL
+777 LNRHGLA
-789 SIHASINDIFP
+789 P

>member
-193 TNHHFIPEPGHQQL
+193 TNHHFITNPEFQQVRR
-207 FAVAVPLNPPAYIND
+207 AIPVPANPPAYIND

-428 DKVIDHIF
+428 DKVINHI
-436 NKLPYIVEGN
+436 NSMLPYIRNGN
-446 RLARPLDKRPI
+446 VARGVNAPTL
-457 IMQNRDE
+457 MQNREE

-638 TMTQYV
+638 NMNDYIT
-644 NDLPLRDDL
+644 DLPVKVDIES
-653 QPNPYIRDKIKD
+653 NPYIRDKIKD

-688 KVNARTCNVSI
+688 LVNSQNLTDTKDLYQVYYRTVGAARDNI
-699 AAYYTYYELPPS
+699 FYQYT
-711 AMVAAGAVSRE
+711 
-722 LSYDIGNAQEFS
+722 
-734 SLDYVKANYAHCFND
+734 SLDLVKTNYAWCLDN

-764 EIPIG
+764 EITIG
-769 ADVPISRV
+769 ADLDIALNAPAPGLPIN
-777 LPAAAARNILPL
+777 PHFPIDILC
-789 SIHASINDIFP
+789 P